1 MARILAFPLMLM
13 WRLTRL
19 IVEAVG
25 RLLAVA
31 IGFVFLVVGTLL
43 TLTGVGAIVGVPLL
57 ILGLALIIKGV
68 FG

>member
-1 MARILAFPLMLM
+1 MARILAFPLMLI

-25 RLLAVA
+25 RLLAVV
-31 IGFVFLVVGTLL
+31 IVFVFLVVGTLL
-43 TLTGVGAIVGVPLL
+43 TLTGIGAIVGVPLL
-57 ILGLALIIKGV
+57 ILGLALIVKGV

>member
-1 MARILAFPLMLM
+1 MLI

-25 RLLAVA
+25 RLLAVV

-43 TLTGVGAIVGVPLL
+43 TLTGIGAIVGVPLL
-57 ILGLALIIKGV
+57 ILGLALIVKGV

>member
-1 MARILAFPLMLM
+1 MARILAFPLMLI

-25 RLLAVA
+25 RLLAVV

-43 TLTGVGAIVGVPLL
+43 TLTGIGAIVGVPLL
-57 ILGLALIIKGV
+57 ILGLALIVKGV

>member
-1 MARILAFPLMLM
+1 VARILAFPLMLI

-25 RLLAVA
+25 RLLAVV

-43 TLTGVGAIVGVPLL
+43 TLTGIGAIVGVPLL
-57 ILGLALIIKGV
+57 ILGLALIVKGV

>member
-1 MARILAFPLMLM
+1 VARILTFPLMLI

-25 RLLAVA
+25 RLLAVV

-43 TLTGVGAIVGVPLL
+43 TLTGIGAIVGVPLL
-57 ILGLALIIKGV
+57 ILGLALMVKGV

>member
-1 MARILAFPLMLM
+1 MARILTFPLMLI

-25 RLLAVA
+25 RLLAVV

-43 TLTGVGAIVGVPLL
+43 TLTGIGAIVGVPLL
-57 ILGLALIIKGV
+57 ILGLALMVKGV

>member
-1 MARILAFPLMLM
+1 MARILTFPLMLI

-25 RLLAVA
+25 RLLAVV

-43 TLTGVGAIVGVPLL
+43 TLTGIGVIVGVPLL
-57 ILGLALIIKGV
+57 ILGLALMVKGV

>member
-1 MARILAFPLMLM
+1 MARILAFPLMLIL
-13 WRLTRL
+13 RLTRL

-25 RLLAVA
+25 RLLAVV

-43 TLTGVGAIVGVPLL
+43 TLTGIGAIVGVPLL
-57 ILGLALIIKGV
+57 ILGLELIVKGV

>member
-1 MARILAFPLMLM
+1 MLI

-25 RLLAVA
+25 RLLAVV

-43 TLTGVGAIVGVPLL
+43 TLTGIGAIVGVPLL
-57 ILGLALIIKGV
+57 ILGLALMVKGV